1 MSSDFNESMMRICFD
16 LAYKGISQV
25 EPNPLVG
32 AVLVYEKQIIGMGY
46 HEFYGGPHAE
56 VNAIRSVKIEDE
68 HLISL
73 STLYV
78 SLEPCNIFKNTPP
91 CTQFIIANKI
101 PKVVVSCLDINPE
114 ISGLGITEL
123 QRNGIETVVGVLE
136 DEGKMLTRFRD
147 TFLKKRRPYIILK
160 YALSKEG
167 YFCPSDRTTFWFSNL
182 LSKKQVHQ
190 WRSDSHAILI
200 GSGTLLSD
208 DPLLNVRLVEGK
220 NPAIVV
226 LAQNTIL
233 PSYLKIFSTGAKI
246 LIFSSVDQ
254 VVQGDHITVINTS
267 LQPNFLQFVM
277 DQLFKQNIFILL
289 VEGGH
294 YTMEKLLENK
304 FWDEVR
310 IIFTPTPLSNGI
322 KGFVPVNKPFKTFKL
337 KEDKIALYQNV

>member
-1 MSSDFNESMMRICFD
+1 M
-16 LAYKGISQV
+16 
-25 EPNPLVG
+25 
-32 AVLVYEKQIIGMGY
+32 
-46 HEFYGGPHAE
+46 
-56 VNAIRSVKIEDE
+56 EDE

-114 ISGLGITEL
+114 ISGLGIAEL
-123 QRNGIETVVGVLE
+123 QRNGIETLVGVLE

-182 LSKKQVHQ
+182 LSKKQVHH
-190 WRSDSHAILI
+190 WRSESHAILI

-246 LIFSSVDQ
+246 LIFSSLDQ
-254 VVQGDHITVINTS
+254 VVQGDQITVIDTS

-289 VEGGH
+289 VEGGL
-294 YTMEKLLENK
+294 YTIEKLLENK
-304 FWDEVR
+304 FWDEAR
-310 IIFTPTPLSNGI
+310 IIFTPTPLTNGI
-322 KGFVPVNKPFKTFKL
+322 KGFVPVYKPFKTFEL
-337 KEDKIALYQNV
+337 NEDKIALYQNI

>member
-1 MSSDFNESMMRICFD
+1 MSSDFDESMMRICFD
-16 LAYKGISQV
+16 LANKGISRV

-32 AVLVYEKQIIGMGY
+32 AVLVYEKQVIGMGY
-46 HEFYGGPHAE
+46 HEYYGGPHAE

-68 HLISL
+68 HLISF

-91 CTQFIIANKI
+91 CTHFIIANKI
-101 PKVVVSCLDINPE
+101 QKVVVSCLDINPL
-114 ISGLGITEL
+114 ISGLGIAEL
-123 QRNGIETVVGVLE
+123 EKNGIETIVGVLE

-147 TFLKKRRPYIILK
+147 VFVKFNRPYIVLK

-167 YFCPSDRTTFWFSNL
+167 YFCPTDRTTFWFSNI
-182 LSKKQVHQ
+182 LSKKLVHQ
-190 WRSDSHAILI
+190 WRTEAHAILI

-220 NPAIVV
+220 SPSIVV
-226 LAQNTIL
+226 LANETIV

-254 VVQGDHITVINTS
+254 VVQGNHITIFDTS
-267 LQPNFLQFVM
+267 AEPNYLQFVM
-277 DQLFKQNIFILL
+277 NQLFKLNIFILL

-294 YTMEKLLENK
+294 YTIDKLLENK
-304 FWDEVR
+304 LWDEAR
-310 IIFTPTPLSNGI
+310 IIFTPTPLDDGI
-322 KGFVPVNKPFKTFKL
+322 KGFIPANNPFKTFEL
-337 KEDKIALYQNV
+337 NEDKIALYLNV